1 MFNASIEVTELLM
14 KTLENVARGL
24 ASKCIMESGKRHGF
38 DVEEEIRL
46 LGLEKVCLTRKP
58 MGKKGSK
65 EKKVEKLVLKENKS
79 LYPMP
84 FVPERVDMVGC
95 GGLSYNRG
103 LFTQCT
109 KKRMENGKFCNGC
122 QSEADKNAS
131 GCPDCG
137 TIESRLQSKLYEFK
151 DPKGRSPTS
160 YIKVLEKM
168 KLPIEKASEEA
179 GKLSIVIP
187 NEHLISIEAPKK
199 TKGRPKSVKKSDAV
213 EANDVSDLFAKLT
226 VENNDDTAVS
236 SDDGEDVP
244 IKKAKLS
251 DEEKAAKK
259 ALLEEERAIKK
270 AEREAKLNQEK
281 EEREAKRKAE
291 IDIKKAEREAKVT
304 QEKEEREAKRE
315 AEKLERE
322 AKREAEKL
330 EREAKREAEKLLKKT
345 VKAAPKDAPK
355 TEEKVAPKDAPKTEE
370 KVAPKDAP
378 KTEEKV
384 APKDAT
390 KTEEKVATKD
400 APKTEEKVATK
411 DATKTEEK
419 VAAKTEEKVAT
430 KDAPKTEEKVAT
442 KDAPKSNKAVK
453 MQICGKAYLRT
464 SDNIMYDAVTK
475 DEVGIWDP
483 ESKTI
488 KPLPDDDEE
497 ELEEDYDDDD
507 N

>member
-65 EKKVEKLVLKENKS
+65 EKKVEKLVSKENKS

-84 FVPERVDMVGC
+84 FVPEKVNMVGC

-199 TKGRPKSVKKSDAV
+199 TKGRPKSVKKSGAV

-281 EEREAKRKAE
+281 EEREEKRKAE

-330 EREAKREAEKLLKKT
+330 LKKT
-345 VKAAPKDAPK
+345 VKAATKDAPK
-355 TEEKVAPKDAPKTEE
+355 TEEKVAA
-370 KVAPKDAP
+370 
-378 KTEEKV
+378 
-384 APKDAT
+384 
-390 KTEEKVATKD
+390 
-400 APKTEEKVATK
+400 KTEEKVATK

-419 VAAKTEEKVAT
+419 VATKV
-430 KDAPKTEEKVAT
+430 APKTEEKVAT

>member
-65 EKKVEKLVLKENKS
+65 EKKVEKLVSKENKS

-84 FVPERVDMVGC
+84 FVPEKVNMVGC

-199 TKGRPKSVKKSDAV
+199 TKGRPKSVKKSGAV

-281 EEREAKRKAE
+281 EEREEKRKAE

-330 EREAKREAEKLLKKT
+330 LKKT
-345 VKAAPKDAPK
+345 VKAATKDAP
-355 TEEKVAPKDAPKTEE
+355 
-370 KVAPKDAP
+370 
-378 KTEEKV
+378 
-384 APKDAT
+384 

-400 APKTEEKVATK
+400 APKTEEKVAAKTEEKVATK
-411 DATKTEEK
+411 VATKTEEK
-419 VAAKTEEKVAT
+419 VATKVAPKTEE

>member
-38 DVEEEIRL
+38 DVDEEIRA
-46 LGLEKVCLTRKP
+46 LGLEKLCLTRKP

-151 DPKGRSPTS
+151 DPKGRSPMS

-168 KLPIEKASEEA
+168 KLSIEKASEEA

-187 NEHLISIEAPKK
+187 NEHLISVEVPKK
-199 TKGRPKSVKKSDAV
+199 TKGRPKSVKKSGAV

-259 ALLEEERAIKK
+259 ALLEEERAIRK
-270 AEREAKLNQEK
+270 AEREAKINQEK

-291 IDIKKAEREAKVT
+291 IDIKKAEREAKVA
-304 QEKEEREAKRE
+304 QEKE
-315 AEKLERE
+315 ERE

-345 VKAAPKDAPK
+345 VKSAAKAKAKAAP
-355 TEEKVAPKDAPKTEE
+355 
-370 KVAPKDAP
+370 
-378 KTEEKV
+378 
-384 APKDAT
+384 
-390 KTEEKVATKD
+390 
-400 APKTEEKVATK
+400 
-411 DATKTEEK
+411 KTEEK
-419 VAAKTEEKVAT
+419 VAAKTEEKVAAKT
-430 KDAPKTEEKVAT
+430 EEKVAPKTEEKVAPKT
-442 KDAPKSNKAVK
+442 EEKVASKTEEKVAPKSNKAVK
-453 MQICGKAYLRT
+453 MQIGGKSYLRT

-475 DEVGIWDP
+475 DEIGIWDP

-507 N
+507 DDDDN

>member
-65 EKKVEKLVLKENKS
+65 EKKVEKLVSKENKS

-84 FVPERVDMVGC
+84 FVPEKVNMVGC

-199 TKGRPKSVKKSDAV
+199 TKGRPKSVKKSGAV

-330 EREAKREAEKLLKKT
+330 LKKT
-345 VKAAPKDAPK
+345 VKAAPKDATKTEEKVATKDATKTEEKVATKDAPK

-370 KVAPKDAP
+370 KVA
-378 KTEEKV
+378 
-384 APKDAT
+384 T
-390 KTEEKVATKD
+390 KTEEKVAT
-400 APKTEEKVATK
+400 KVATK

-419 VAAKTEEKVAT
+419 VATKV
-430 KDAPKTEEKVAT
+430 APKTEEKVAT

>member
-84 FVPERVDMVGC
+84 FVPERVNMVGC

-199 TKGRPKSVKKSDAV
+199 TKGRPKSVKKSGAV

-281 EEREAKRKAE
+281 EEREEKRKAE

-330 EREAKREAEKLLKKT
+330 LKKT
-345 VKAAPKDAPK
+345 VKAATKDAP
-355 TEEKVAPKDAPKTEE
+355 
-370 KVAPKDAP
+370 
-378 KTEEKV
+378 
-384 APKDAT
+384 

-411 DATKTEEK
+411 DAPKTEEK
-419 VAAKTEEKVAT
+419 VAA
-430 KDAPKTEEKVAT
+430 KTEEKVAT

>member
-65 EKKVEKLVLKENKS
+65 EKKVEKLVSKENKS

-84 FVPERVDMVGC
+84 FVPEKVNMVGC

-199 TKGRPKSVKKSDAV
+199 TKGRPKSVKKSGAV

-281 EEREAKRKAE
+281 EEREEKRKAE

-330 EREAKREAEKLLKKT
+330 LKKT
-345 VKAAPKDAPK
+345 VKAAP
-355 TEEKVAPKDAPKTEE
+355 
-370 KVAPKDAP
+370 
-378 KTEEKV
+378 
-384 APKDAT
+384 
-390 KTEEKVATKD
+390 KD

-419 VAAKTEEKVAT
+419 VATKV
-430 KDAPKTEEKVAT
+430 APKTEEKVAT